1 MSALSA
7 LPIQFAKSLPITQCS
22 FPAFSRDIL
31 GHMLDLHDEHGP
43 IAALE
48 DGGQKVVFL
57 FDPAYNKQVL
67 SDSTTY
73 EARFFAIRGPKRS
86 SQRKVTCGLLAMN
99 GDQHRR
105 NRRMVKEPFSLKAIA
120 GYSRAVET
128 LVDRQLSE
136 WKPGQSFDL
145 NAEMTRFMLGVTSS
159 MLFGM
164 GDESYSEAYELGE
177 QIAHW
182 VALTH
187 NIGAGALV
195 PCTEFND
202 RYEELLAYAE
212 TLEASVMRMIERRRN
227 DPTPGRDVLSLLVR
241 SFDEEG
247 GLSDEELVGQAC
259 VLFGAAHMTTA
270 HSLTWTLTLLAQH
283 PHIAQQLWAE
293 GAQAPAATPA
303 AAIPS
308 GCPFHAAAAATMPSA
323 TAPSATAMPL
333 VDRIIKESMRVLPA
347 SAYSQR
353 VTAGPVRLGPFDLPR
368 GTPIVFTPL
377 ITHRLPQIYENPRQ
391 FNPDRWLKLKPSAY
405 EYHPFG
411 AGNRMCIGGP
421 LAMEILRTTI
431 PRFINRFRFEIEAG
445 AEIEAEVLS
454 TMLNPKYGVPVTLH
468 EADGTFESVPIR
480 GNVTEL
486 VDLPTPE
493 RITAT
498 PKRPR

>member
-7 LPIQFAKSLPITQCS
+7 LPVQFTKPLPVTQGS

-31 GHMLDLHDEHGP
+31 GYLLDLHHEHGP

-57 FDPAYNKQVL
+57 FDPVYNKQVL

-73 EARFFAIRGPKRS
+73 EAHFFAIRGPRRS

-128 LVDRQLSE
+128 LVDKQLTQ
-136 WKPGQSFDL
+136 WRPGQSFDL

-164 GDESYSEAYELGE
+164 DSTDESYSEAYELGE

-182 VALTH
+182 VTLTH

-202 RYEELLAYAE
+202 RYEELLGFAE
-212 TLEASVMRMIERRRN
+212 ILEASVMRMIERRRN

-283 PHIAQQLWAE
+283 PRIAQQLWAE
-293 GAQAPAATPA
+293 GATTPA
-303 AAIPS
+303 AAMPS
-308 GCPFHAAAAATMPSA
+308 GCPFGHGAAPAAATP
-323 TAPSATAMPL
+323 TQMPL
-333 VDRIIKESMRVLPA
+333 IDRIIKESMRVLPA

-353 VTAGPVRLGPFDLPR
+353 VTASPVRLGPFDLPR

-377 ITHRLPQIYENPRQ
+377 VTHRLPQIYENPRQ
-391 FNPDRWLKLKPSAY
+391 FNPDRWLTLKPSAY

-454 TMLNPKYGVPVTLH
+454 TMLNPKFGVPVTLH
-468 EADGTFESVPIR
+468 QADGTFASVPIK

-486 VDLPTPE
+486 VDLPEPE
-493 RITAT
+493 RVSGT